1 MPKCTLIWVLLAV
14 GRLKWA
20 SYFVKVFTVKPC
32 VSCTIRCKW
41 PMIQIFAPL
50 RTRQDGSV
58 YRDDSAWHLNDTD
71 VRTDMV
77 LNLKKHLVLFFGQSI
92 TTEALKTKLN
102 QVNRKKQ
109 LFPNFWSFLRSMSQL
124 TGIVNFDW
132 VNSWK
137 RSTLASKNVSTRLE
151 KWRATWNA
159 FNSKTG
165 QH

>member
-1 MPKCTLIWVLLAV
+1 MFHVPSVVNDLWFKFLLLWEPAKMAAIKAIVFKCLPRWFSMAFERHRSRIPD
-14 GRLKWA
+14 KWRE
-20 SYFVKVFTVKPC
+20 Y
-32 VSCTIRCKW
+32 
-41 PMIQIFAPL
+41 
-50 RTRQDGSV
+50 
-58 YRDDSAWHLNDTD
+58 

>member
-1 MPKCTLIWVLLAV
+1 
-14 GRLKWA
+14 
-20 SYFVKVFTVKPC
+20 
-32 VSCTIRCKW
+32 
-41 PMIQIFAPL
+41 
-50 RTRQDGSV
+50 
-58 YRDDSAWHLNDTD
+58 
-71 VRTDMV
+71 MV

-151 KWRATWNA
+151 K
-159 FNSKTG
+159 
-165 QH
+165 